1 MLLKVPVI
9 TNKVLVPVFTVYQQG
24 FELRFVNE
32 KNCFFKSCSFCT
44 GWRYASPT
52 HRENQVYRGKQRLLI
67 IT

>member
-9 TNKVLVPVFTVYQQG
+9 TNKVLPVFTVYQQG
-24 FELRFVNE
+24 FELKFVNE